1 MNIAALVSPSLD
13 SPFLAGFLASLALI
27 VAIGAQNS
35 FVLQQGI
42 RREHLLPV
50 TLICAASD
58 ALLIAAGIAGLG
70 TLIQA
75 NPLLLAAT
83 RYGGAAFLLAYAGLA
98 AHRAWQGE
106 RLDVGAA
113 APMPLATAIA
123 TCLGFTFLNPHVYL
137 DTVILLGGLANQHG
151 EGGRW
156 LFGVGS
162 AAASLLWFVALAY
175 GARLLAPLF
184 TRATAWRVL
193 DTLIAVVMA
202 GLAFTLLASG
212 NVVWAGN
219 LAAGGQFLSSRA
231 ELLVVPSL
239 EYANV
244 KMPKTLS
251 GNA

>member
-1 MNIAALVSPSLD
+1 MDTPTFMHA
-13 SPFLAGFLASLALI
+13 PFLAGFLACLALI

-42 RREHLLPV
+42 RREHLLSV

-70 TLIQA
+70 ALIQS
-75 NPLLLAAT
+75 NPLLLSVA
-83 RYGGAAFLLAYAGLA
+83 RYGGALFLFAYACLA
-98 AHRAWQGE
+98 ARRAWQGE
-106 RLDVGAA
+106 RLDLEAA
-113 APMPLATAIA
+113 VPMPLPTAIA

-184 TRATAWRVL
+184 TRPAAWRML
-193 DTLIAVVMA
+193 DTLVACVMF
-202 GLAFTLLASG
+202 GLAFSL
-212 NVVWAGN
+212 AGN
-219 LAAGGQFLSSRA
+219 
-231 ELLVVPSL
+231 
-239 EYANV
+239 
-244 KMPKTLS
+244 
-251 GNA
+251 